1 MITLKL
7 TPPQFAYLRAAVER
21 DMEEARL
28 QIMLG
33 TDDDEPTHVFNQAK
47 IMLHIL
53 PSVED
58 VNAVLQ
64 ATEGGE

>member
-1 MITLKL
+1 MITIKL
-7 TPPQFAYLRAAVER
+7 TPPQYAYLRAAVAR
-21 DMEEARL
+21 DMEEAQL

-53 PSVED
+53 ED
-58 VNAVLQ
+58 VVLQ